1 MKKTLSRRGVL
12 ASTAMLALGLL
23 TFGAHQASADA
34 LEDIAKAGSIKVG
47 IFEDS
52 PPLCVP
58 GLRHDRPGL

>member
-47 IFEDS
+47 IFETS
-52 PPLCVP
+52 PPL
-58 GLRHDRPGL
+58 RPWAPT